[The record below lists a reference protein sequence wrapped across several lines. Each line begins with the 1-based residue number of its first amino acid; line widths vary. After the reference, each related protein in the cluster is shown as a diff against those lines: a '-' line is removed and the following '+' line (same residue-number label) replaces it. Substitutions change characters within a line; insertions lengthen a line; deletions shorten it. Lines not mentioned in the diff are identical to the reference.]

1 MITFKKVRDAF
12 GWMGNMSP
20 HPIRSGWGDVQLDYY
35 TAEHFFQR
43 CRFEDLDVI
52 KEIRA
57 TKSPMGA
64 KMVAK
69 KHAAKM
75 VVVPRSAIDIE
86 NMRETLCRKFSC
98 NRELG
103 PLLLATGDEELVE
116 DVSNRPNE
124 SGMFWGKANI
134 NGTWVGQNVLG
145 LLLMEHRAILRAC
158 PPTPSSLPLSS

>member
-1 MITFKKVRDAF
+1 MITFKKVKDAN

-20 HPIRSGWGDVQLDYY
+20 HRIDEWRS
-35 TAEHFFQR
+35 AEALFQAL
-43 CRFEDLDVI
+43 RFTDP
-52 KEIRA
+52 EIRMLIWA
-57 TKSPMGA
+57 EKSPMGA

-69 KHAAKM
+69 KHANKM
-75 VVVPRSAIDIE
+75 VVTPRSPEDID
-86 NMRETLCRKFSC
+86 NMRFVLERKFHF
-98 NRELG
+98 NPELV
-103 PLLLATGDEELVE
+103 PLLLATGDEEIVE